1 MNGDDI
7 DLRLR
12 ALLAEPERAPDEA
25 FAAAVARRVLGDER
39 LRAARRAAWT
49 RFATVMAATASLV
62 LLFVLLARLGGGDS
76 GDVVPPFS
84 PAAAGLL
91 LLALWAAVAS
101 APMGTRRGS

>member
-7 DLRLR
+7 DLGLR

-25 FAAAVARRVLGDER
+25 FAQRVARHVLAEER
-39 LRAARRAAWT
+39 LRGARRAAWA

-62 LLFVLLARLGGGDS
+62 MLFVLLARLGSGDS
-76 GDVVPPFS
+76 GNVVPPFS

-101 APMGTRRGS
+101 APLGGRPAR